1 MSALST
7 GGTVEVLIDTHHL
20 HRTAQHLELPQV
32 AVQDILQELNSRL
45 STVSLKEHFLTVNF
59 NIDAPQVE
67 CTLLGHI
74 TLEGTLVVVSVPAK
88 PTATSKMVRTYN

>member
-1 MSALST
+1 MSVLLST

-45 STVSLKEHFLTVNF
+45 STVSLKEHL
-59 NIDAPQVE
+59 
-67 CTLLGHI
+67 
-74 TLEGTLVVVSVPAK
+74 
-88 PTATSKMVRTYN
+88 